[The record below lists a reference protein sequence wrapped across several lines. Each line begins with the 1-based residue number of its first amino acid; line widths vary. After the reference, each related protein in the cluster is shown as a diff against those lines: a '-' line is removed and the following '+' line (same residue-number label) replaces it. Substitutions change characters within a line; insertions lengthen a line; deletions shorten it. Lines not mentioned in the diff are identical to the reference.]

1 MGRPKKEKYEIEE
14 RFLNEALLLAESYSM
29 ILIEQKDLHD
39 LLTGNFVY
47 TEDMAI
53 QELMGG
59 GQQEGERVQTSNIS
73 NIPERIAILLA
84 DGYVEK
90 KRKQMQR
97 EAQQQI
103 QEYRQLCDKIQIVE
117 TAMAERMDA
126 RTRAVFHCLYIERKP
141 WSRVRDEYGNHLA
154 RQQIKNAR
162 DTGIIAL
169 AKEMIATQYFQ
180 EKEKQNGTQEEGNR
194 TTQ

>member
-1 MGRPKKEKYEIEE
+1 MGRPRKEKHEIEE
-14 RFLNEALLLAESYSM
+14 RFLQEALLLAESYSM

-84 DGYVEK
+84 DGFVEK
-90 KRKQMQR
+90 QRARMRR

-103 QEYRQLCDKIQIVE
+103 LEYRQLCDKIQIVE

-126 RTRAVFHCLYIERKP
+126 RTRAVFRCLYIERKP

-154 RQQIKNAR
+154 GQQIKNAR
-162 DTGIIAL
+162 DAGIIAL
-169 AKEMIATQYFQ
+169 AKEMIAAQYFQ
-180 EKEKQNGTQEEGNR
+180 EKEEQNGTQ
-194 TTQ
+194 

>member
-14 RFLNEALLLAESYSM
+14 RFLQEALLLAESYSM

-103 QEYRQLCDKIQIVE
+103 QEYWRLCEKIQIVE

-126 RTRAVFHCLYIERKP
+126 RTQAVFRCLYIERKP
-141 WSRVRDEYGNHLA
+141 WSRVKDEYGNHLA
-154 RQQIKNAR
+154 RQQISDAR
-162 DTGIIAL
+162 EKATRAIAEEL
-169 AKEMIATQYFQ
+169 ELMNQLE
-180 EKEKQNGTQEEGNR
+180 EK
-194 TTQ
+194 